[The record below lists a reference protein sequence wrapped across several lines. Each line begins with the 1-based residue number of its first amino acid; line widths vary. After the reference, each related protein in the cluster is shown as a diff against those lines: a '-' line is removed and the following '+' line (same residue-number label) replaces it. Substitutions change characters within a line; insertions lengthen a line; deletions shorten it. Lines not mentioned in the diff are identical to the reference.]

1 MDRGLNSSTAK
12 CTSKSTSVQR
22 ERRGIEA
29 IKRLTFDIYRCF
41 RQAQNLQ
48 RRDPRITKAVFAVYA
63 RYYRGHHTA
72 EHFVA

>member
-12 CTSKSTSVQR
+12 CTSKPYSVQR

-29 IKRLTFDIYRCF
+29 IKRLTFDIYRRF
-41 RQAQNLQ
+41 RQAKNLQ
-48 RRDPRITKAVFAVYA
+48 RRDQRITKAVFAVYA
-63 RYYRGHHTA
+63 RYYRGHHAA